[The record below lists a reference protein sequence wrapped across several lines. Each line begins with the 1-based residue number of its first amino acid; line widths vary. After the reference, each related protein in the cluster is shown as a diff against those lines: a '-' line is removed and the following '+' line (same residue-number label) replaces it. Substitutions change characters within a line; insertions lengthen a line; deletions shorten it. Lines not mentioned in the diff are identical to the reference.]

1 MKNEQELIAKGWK
14 KETLS
19 IHLAEYDECLAQPN
33 KFRRLSYD
41 LGNDFTPEQIGVI
54 RSWVN
59 EVNKRFP
66 NIKLFVSGTG
76 YYMPTVNEQEDNGN
90 D

>member
-19 IHLAEYDECLAQPN
+19 IHLAEYDEQLIPN
-33 KFRRLSYD
+33 KFRRMSYD
-41 LGNDFTPEQIGVI
+41 LGNDFTPEQIDVI
-54 RSWVN
+54 RNWTD
-59 EVNKRFP
+59 EVNKRFL

-76 YYMPTVNEQEDNGN
+76 YYMPEINEQEDNGSN
-90 D
+90 